1 MSGITIIL
9 ILSNNTLT
17 NFLEINETL
26 SKLSFKNTMLLTE
39 QIIFEKNTSLII

>member
-9 ILSNNTLT
+9 ILSNNILT

-39 QIIFEKNTSLII
+39 HIIFEKNTSLII

>member
-9 ILSNNTLT
+9 INNILT

-39 QIIFEKNTSLII
+39 HIIFEKNTSLII

>member
-9 ILSNNTLT
+9 ILSN

-26 SKLSFKNTMLLTE
+26 SKLSFNNTMLLTE
-39 QIIFEKNTSLII
+39 HSIFEKNTSLII

>member
-9 ILSNNTLT
+9 ILSNNILT

-26 SKLSFKNTMLLTE
+26 SKLFFKNTLLLTE
-39 QIIFEKNTSLII
+39 HNIFEKNTSLII

>member
-9 ILSNNTLT
+9 ILSNNILT

-26 SKLSFKNTMLLTE
+26 SKRSFKNTLLLTE
-39 QIIFEKNTSLII
+39 HIIFEKNTSLII